1 MDPWRV
7 IFRGFLFSLFLPS
20 VSVSFFTRA
29 PTLKLWRK
37 RPKLVIDCAQERRRV
52 CFCFFPIFVAN
63 MSPSPRIIL
72 DENQLRIIIHR
83 LCRQL
88 IETHDHFQNSVIIGL
103 QPRGVYLAR
112 RIHKQLSEITGNK
125 HIPYG
130 DLDVTFYRDDFRKR
144 DLVPNKTNI
153 DFIIEDKNVVLID
166 DVLFTGRTIR
176 AGLDAMMAFGRPA
189 DVELVVLIDRRFSR
203 NLPIQAKYI
212 GRTIDSVA
220 SEKVKVDWKE
230 TESEDRVWLL
240 TND

>member
-1 MDPWRV
+1 
-7 IFRGFLFSLFLPS
+7 
-20 VSVSFFTRA
+20 
-29 PTLKLWRK
+29 
-37 RPKLVIDCAQERRRV
+37 
-52 CFCFFPIFVAN
+52 

-72 DENQLRIIIHR
+72 DEHQLGIIIHR

-88 IETHDHFQNSVIIGL
+88 IETHDHFQNTVIIGL
-103 QPRGVYLAR
+103 QPRGVFMAR
-112 RIHKQLSEITGNK
+112 RIHQHISELTKNS

-130 DLDVTFYRDDFRKR
+130 DLDVTFHRDDFRKR

-189 DVELVVLIDRRFSR
+189 DVELLVLIDRRFSR
-203 NLPIQAKYI
+203 NVPIQAKYI
-212 GRTIDSVA
+212 GRTIDSVT

-230 TESEDRVWLL
+230 TEGEDRVLLL